1 MTSPRRV
8 LWAGERAFLVELS
21 SLAEAMAFRA
31 RVVADPL
38 GQVDQIAAARTVLLS
53 FATARDARRAAGRVA
68 DIDLTPAGAQG
79 ARTIDIDVVYDG
91 EDLSTVALL
100 TGLSPEAVVAA
111 HQATPWTA
119 AFGGFAPGF
128 AYLVGGDQ
136 RLQVPRRESP
146 RTAVPAGS
154 VALAGEFSA
163 VYPRRSPGGW
173 QLIGRTD
180 APLWDLT
187 RADPALIAPGD
198 RVRFRAARASSVAA
212 PVARHGES
220 AEIRPD
226 SQESSESGAIVRI
239 SARGDGGAVR
249 EGGRG
254 ADVTPAAP
262 PVARYGESAEI
273 GPDPEKSSESGA
285 IVRTSARALTVVE
298 PGLLTLIED
307 LGRPGYSDLGV
318 TASGAADTASA
329 REANRLVG
337 NSRRAAVLET
347 LGGLVMRAEADLVVA
362 LAGADPRAE
371 LRRRANPA
379 DPAPAAG
386 ALSADPGPA
395 SGALTAAP
403 RSPDPALTT
412 PADPH
417 ALRAPEAAPHGAPFL
432 LRAGE
437 ELALGYPEV
446 GLRTYVSVRGGIE
459 VPEVLGSRSRDVLGG
474 LGPDPLRAGTT
485 LAIGKDVE
493 SAVAAPAS
501 PPAPQQDAT
510 NSLRIRFG
518 PRDHM
523 FDPSERD
530 HLTQTTWLV
539 GPSTDRVGAR
549 LSPADGA
556 RPLRTPEGE
565 LASEGVVV
573 GALQV
578 PPSGELVLFG
588 ADHPVTGGYPVIA
601 VVIDADLPRASQLPP
616 GSRVTFLQIDPE
628 SSNSLTVT

>member
-68 DIDLTPAGAQG
+68 GIDLAPAGEQE

-91 EDLSTVALL
+91 EDLGAVAFL

-128 AYLVGGDQ
+128 AYLVGGDP

-198 RVRFRAARASSVAA
+198 RVRFRAARASSVSA

-220 AEIRPD
+220 AKIGPD
-226 SQESSESGAIVRI
+226 SQNSSESR
-239 SARGDGGAVR
+239 
-249 EGGRG
+249 
-254 ADVTPAAP
+254 
-262 PVARYGESAEI
+262 
-273 GPDPEKSSESGA
+273 A
-285 IVRTSARALTVVE
+285 IVRTSARAMSVVE
-298 PGLLTLIED
+298 PGLLTLVED

-347 LGGLVMRAEADLVVA
+347 LGGLVVRAEADLVVA

-379 DPAPAAG
+379 DPALAAG
-386 ALSADPGPA
+386 ALPAD
-395 SGALTAAP
+395 
-403 RSPDPALTT
+403 PDPAPTT

-446 GLRTYVSVRGGIE
+446 GLRTYASVRGGIE

-474 LGPDPLRAGTT
+474 LGTDPLRAGTT
-485 LAIGKDVE
+485 LAIGNDVE

-501 PPAPQQDAT
+501 PPAPQHDAT
-510 NSLRIRFG
+510 ISLRIRFG

-549 LSPADGA
+549 LAPADGA

-578 PPSGELVLFG
+578 PPSGEPVLFG

-616 GSRVTFLQIDPE
+616 GSRVTFLHIDPE
-628 SSNSLTVT
+628 SSNRLTVT